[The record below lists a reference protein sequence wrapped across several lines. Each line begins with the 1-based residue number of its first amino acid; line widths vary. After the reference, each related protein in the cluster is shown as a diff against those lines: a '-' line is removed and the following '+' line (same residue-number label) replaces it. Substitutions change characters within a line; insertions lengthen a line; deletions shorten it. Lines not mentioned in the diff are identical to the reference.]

1 MFSCNIIMKILPII
15 YNITPNIGQN
25 NINSKGLYSLNVLS
39 KDTFSKSNVSF
50 GVINSK
56 AGLRNLASKRVY
68 HCIYC
73 ARPMMGDNNL
83 DRLKSSGIFSRPLI
97 EYVPAMIPYLPRFH
111 KTEKEVFKQV
121 TLMAFEH
128 PDIRLSEA
136 IKKLYPEAQK
146 KLLQEQL
153 PIIQEISKLGNDL
166 PRGWKSKF
174 QNLMK
179 VTKYRLHEAPY
190 IPHEFSGKEFV
201 YKIQRLCKTVKDEY
215 LAQRIIKL
223 TEPLSHPIF
232 KYPKEPLTD
241 KFIQKIL
248 TLTETRDFKKE
259 DITKEYLQLLIIDKL
274 KSYADVLN
282 RKDLRQFCDIAE
294 KTINKQPVVIKF
306 SNKSFRYDL
315 KELLDGMPDE
325 VLKNKMLDLSYKLP
339 TSATSYNAFITKHE
353 KSASD
358 AIGYYLLRPSIA
370 TIEHTNPKST
380 KAPGVHELKN
390 YTLACERCNNDRSS
404 SDLKEYIKQFP
415 SENHQLYFRDLL
427 EDVKRK
433 NLDKKT
439 FDEMIENFF
448 KYSGRRVVI

>member
-1 MFSCNIIMKILPII
+1 MRCIIMKILPILQNFTVSKKPSST
-15 YNITPNIGQN
+15 YNVSTPIVGTNDC
-25 NINSKGLYSLNVLS
+25 
-39 KDTFSKSNVSF
+39 DTFVRSNVAF
-50 GVINSK
+50 GAINSK

-83 DRLKSSGIFSRPLI
+83 DKLKASGVFSKPLI

-111 KTEKEVFKQV
+111 ETEKEVFKQI
-121 TLMAFEH
+121 TLLAFDN

-153 PIIQEISKLGNDL
+153 PIIQEINKLGSEL

-179 VTKYRLHEAPY
+179 VTKYRLNETPY

-201 YKIQRLCKTVKDEY
+201 YKIQRLSNTIKDEY
-215 LAQRIIKL
+215 LAQRIMKL
-223 TEPLSHPIF
+223 AEPLSHPIF
-232 KYPKEPLTD
+232 KFPKEPLTD
-241 KFIQKIL
+241 KFVQKIL
-248 TLTETRDFKKE
+248 ALTETRDFKKE
-259 DITKEYLQLLIIDKL
+259 EITKEDLQLLIVDKL
-274 KSYADVLN
+274 RSYADVLN

-294 KTINKQPVVIKF
+294 KTIKKQPVVIKF

-315 KELLDGMPDE
+315 KEVLDGMPDE
-325 VLKNKMLDLSYKLP
+325 KLKNKILDLSYKLP

-370 TIEHTNPKST
+370 TIEHVNPKST
-380 KAPGVHELKN
+380 KAPGVNKIKN
-390 YTLACERCNNDRSS
+390 YVLACERCNNNRSS
-404 SDLKEYIKQFP
+404 DDLKEYIKPFP
-415 SENHQLYFRDLL
+415 IENQQLYFKDLM

-433 NLDKKT
+433 HIDKDT
-439 FDEMIENFF
+439 YEAMVENFF
-448 KYSGRRVVI
+448 EYSGRKIEI

>member
-1 MFSCNIIMKILPII
+1 MKILPIF
-15 YNITPNIGQN
+15 QN
-25 NINSKGLYSLNVLS
+25 YVVNKKVNSPLS
-39 KDTFSKSNVSF
+39 TSCQIANPLEHDTFVRSNISF

-68 HCIYC
+68 HCVYC

-83 DRLKSSGIFSRPLI
+83 DRLKASGIFSKPLI
-97 EYVPAMIPYLPRFH
+97 EYVPAMIPYLPRLH
-111 KTEKEVFKQV
+111 ETEKEVFKQI

-146 KLLQEQL
+146 QLLQEQL
-153 PIIQEISKLGNDL
+153 PIIQEIAKLGNEL

-174 QNLMK
+174 QNLMRIS
-179 VTKYRLHEAPY
+179 KYRLHETPY

-201 YKIQRLCKTVKDEY
+201 YKIQRLSKTVKDEY

-223 TEPLSHPIF
+223 TEPLTHPIF
-232 KYPKEPLTD
+232 KNPKEPLTE

-248 TLTETRDFKKE
+248 TLTETRDFKRE
-259 DITKEYLQLLIIDKL
+259 DITKEYLQLLIVAKL
-274 KSYADVLN
+274 KNYADVLN

-294 KTINKQPVVIKF
+294 KTINKEPVVIKF

-315 KELLDGMPDE
+315 KEVLDGMPD
-325 VLKNKMLDLSYKLP
+325 VDLKNKILDLSYRLP

-370 TIEHTNPKST
+370 TIEHVNPKST
-380 KAPGVHELKN
+380 KAPGVNELKN
-390 YTLACERCNNDRSS
+390 FVLACERCNNNRSS
-404 SDLKEYIKQFP
+404 DNLKEHIKQFP
-415 SENHQLYFRDLL
+415 IENQQLYFRDLM

-433 NLDKKT
+433 NIDKKT
-439 FDEMIENFF
+439 FDEMVENFF
-448 KYSGRRVVI
+448 KYSGRRIEI